1 VTSTRART
9 RANYDRLSRW
19 YDLFA
24 GSSERKY
31 CEIGLRRLDVRPG
44 EQVLEIGPGTG
55 HALLALAQAV
65 GATGAAWGVDLSQ
78 GMCRVAR
85 ERLAHAELSPL
96 ATLLCGDAI
105 SLPFPADAL
114 DAIFMS
120 FTLELFEDTDMA
132 RVLDECR
139 RVLREDGRLGVVAL
153 AETGRSS
160 PMTRLYGWAHHRFP
174 DVVDCRPIR
183 VTDALTRSGFYVNS
197 VTRGSLWGLPVE
209 IALAGKSKP

>member
-1 VTSTRART
+1 MTSARART

-31 CEIGLRRLDVRPG
+31 CELGLGLLDVHPG
-44 EQVLEIGPGTG
+44 ERVLEIGPGTG

-85 ERLAHAELSPL
+85 ERLAHAEPSPL
-96 ATLLCGDAI
+96 ATLLCGDAV
-105 SLPFPADAL
+105 SLPFPADAF

-120 FTLELFEDTDMA
+120 FTLELFDDTDMA
-132 RVLDECR
+132 RVLDECH
-139 RVLREDGRLGVVAL
+139 RVLRAGGRLGVVAL
-153 AETGRSS
+153 AETGRPSL
-160 PMTRLYGWAHHRFP
+160 MTRLYAWTHRHLP

-183 VTDALTRSGFYVNS
+183 VTDALIRSDFYVNS

-209 IALAGKSKP
+209 IAIAGKSKP

>member
-1 VTSTRART
+1 VTSARART

-31 CEIGLRRLDVRPG
+31 CELGLRRLDVRSG
-44 EQVLEIGPGTG
+44 ERVLEIGAGTG

-85 ERLAHAELSPL
+85 ERLAHAEPSPL
-96 ATLLCGDAI
+96 AILLCGDAV
-105 SLPFPADAL
+105 SLPFPADAF

-120 FTLELFEDTDMA
+120 FTLELFDDADMP
-132 RVLDECR
+132 RVLDECH

-153 AETGRSS
+153 AETGR
-160 PMTRLYGWAHHRFP
+160 PNLMPRLYAWAHQRFP

-183 VTDALTRSGFYVNS
+183 VTDTLTRSDFYVNS
-197 VTRGSLWGLPVE
+197 VTRGSLWGLPIE
-209 IALAGKSKP
+209 IAIAGKSKP